1 MKKILLPFAFF
12 LSLLACNRTEVLT
25 LEEAGIKE
33 WPSLAPV
40 TAIEMMP
47 KDSVNFYVG
56 DNHGCISVFNVYTGF
71 SERIQIFEA
80 GELIYQVHAYAS
92 QDSDSLDRL
101 LVAARNAGIR
111 EVTVRKMVIDRY
123 RVPLSCKIE
132 LNEQKSRTYTLPDK
146 GIRYSTYSVAD
157 DRHGGFIA
165 ATSNGIFRFDPDD
178 TTSTGQYVYNSSHEH
193 TAPCR
198 FFSIVEKVEGNKE
211 EWYVAGEKGLVRL
224 SWDSNSGKLVATL
237 IDNTPILDIARDTN
251 DAIMALA
258 ADGRLMSCEPD
269 GLKETEFRFDN
280 YPIKYLKMGDA
291 RIGFSIS
298 DMEIICDDKRVR
310 INAGSE
316 PGLLP
321 SNDRL
326 RHFAIAPDKANQ
338 ILANLLYFA
347 FPSRS
352 SMAQLPIGLTTPVEH
367 GQNIAS
373 SCFDNADNLFCLS
386 DQNDLYYLER
396 RVSGWSEPRFMK
408 RLDIDG
414 RYRLAGVIPD
424 NRIVIVGTNEVYTTS
439 TDWGGAIS
447 HCELGRTDE
456 IHAYHLDGSKIIL
469 LYVNEIRSY
478 DFDSKESES
487 LFKESDFYPIAIVKA
502 YSDYIVAGLNTG
514 IYVFRDG
521 LFDRYEHYDA
531 GNEWMWVTDDDG
543 FHRYR
548 ALSDRRKALRAL
560 LVFNTDLE
568 DIKSKA
574 LMLVSQETASFRM
587 LWSDDYVYS
596 SDIIYDFDTDEVSG
610 NYPLFSTSNKY
621 LVFNNCL
628 YWIVNN
634 FNRSR
639 GYYRE
644 TFSDPVDYK
653 SSLGSYS
660 FNDMTVSPYE
670 TAMAMCVNEGVF
682 VFDKNHR
689 QAFEEDPKAFFHVV
703 EAPSGFSRLIATSY
717 PWVLIGLLVAGVLG
731 ILLLIFAGMGIK
743 RLVQQIRLK
752 LAEAAELEEE
762 REAMRQEAKTRLAGY
777 QDYRAVKE
785 LMDNPRALKSD
796 SVTETLQ
803 MLNSVPA
810 VNICSDSLR
819 EVAKP
824 ILELDASLRQ
834 ASLKELPSAVGIL
847 SEGRQKFDTDQ
858 EVAYTLQDIL
868 NGWGRDKDWYDDSYL
883 GALKNSLLYVSRNSN
898 LLRLKMIDRF
908 ISSEKAVAQLGL
920 IGQEVDSLLGTDMK
934 KYAEKDKKEDREE
947 FGSYCTVFYEAL
959 DAEEKSTLD
968 ALMAKG
974 TARGGEY
981 TGNNLIERVF
991 LLLPIS
997 TPDPVGTMLF
1007 DNSAYAQRKS
1017 ELLKEVSSPEDRYRL
1032 RHITRLV
1039 PDMECPGL
1047 VALIALAAIHAK
1059 DKKGGKKKAVSE

>member
-1 MKKILLPFAFF
+1 MHREKI
-12 LSLLACNRTEVLT
+12 N
-25 LEEAGIKE
+25 I
-33 WPSLAPV
+33 
-40 TAIEMMP
+40 
-47 KDSVNFYVG
+47 DS
-56 DNHGCISVFNVYTGF
+56 
-71 SERIQIFEA
+71 
-80 GELIYQVHAYAS
+80 
-92 QDSDSLDRL
+92 
-101 LVAARNAGIR
+101 
-111 EVTVRKMVIDRY
+111 
-123 RVPLSCKIE
+123 
-132 LNEQKSRTYTLPDK
+132 
-146 GIRYSTYSVAD
+146 
-157 DRHGGFIA
+157 
-165 ATSNGIFRFDPDD
+165 FD
-178 TTSTGQYVYNSSHEH
+178 
-193 TAPCR
+193 
-198 FFSIVEKVEGNKE
+198 
-211 EWYVAGEKGLVRL
+211 
-224 SWDSNSGKLVATL
+224 
-237 IDNTPILDIARDTN
+237 
-251 DAIMALA
+251 
-258 ADGRLMSCEPD
+258 
-269 GLKETEFRFDN
+269 
-280 YPIKYLKMGDA
+280 
-291 RIGFSIS
+291 
-298 DMEIICDDKRVR
+298 
-310 INAGSE
+310 
-316 PGLLP
+316 
-321 SNDRL
+321 
-326 RHFAIAPDKANQ
+326 
-338 ILANLLYFA
+338 
-347 FPSRS
+347 
-352 SMAQLPIGLTTPVEH
+352 
-367 GQNIAS
+367 
-373 SCFDNADNLFCLS
+373 
-386 DQNDLYYLER
+386 
-396 RVSGWSEPRFMK
+396 
-408 RLDIDG
+408 
-414 RYRLAGVIPD
+414 
-424 NRIVIVGTNEVYTTS
+424 
-439 TDWGGAIS
+439 
-447 HCELGRTDE
+447 
-456 IHAYHLDGSKIIL
+456 
-469 LYVNEIRSY
+469 
-478 DFDSKESES
+478 
-487 LFKESDFYPIAIVKA
+487 
-502 YSDYIVAGLNTG
+502 
-514 IYVFRDG
+514 
-521 LFDRYEHYDA
+521 
-531 GNEWMWVTDDDG
+531 
-543 FHRYR
+543 
-548 ALSDRRKALRAL
+548 
-560 LVFNTDLE
+560 LVFL
-568 DIKSKA
+568 
-574 LMLVSQETASFRM
+574 
-587 LWSDDYVYS
+587 
-596 SDIIYDFDTDEVSG
+596 
-610 NYPLFSTSNKY
+610 
-621 LVFNNCL
+621 
-628 YWIVNN
+628 
-634 FNRSR
+634 
-639 GYYRE
+639 
-644 TFSDPVDYK
+644 
-653 SSLGSYS
+653 LGSYS
-660 FNDMTVSPYE
+660 FNDLIISQDKKS
-670 TAMAMCVNEGVF
+670 MAMCVNEGVF

-824 ILELDASLRQ
+824 ILELDASLRH

-959 DAEEKSTLD
+959 DAKEKSTLD